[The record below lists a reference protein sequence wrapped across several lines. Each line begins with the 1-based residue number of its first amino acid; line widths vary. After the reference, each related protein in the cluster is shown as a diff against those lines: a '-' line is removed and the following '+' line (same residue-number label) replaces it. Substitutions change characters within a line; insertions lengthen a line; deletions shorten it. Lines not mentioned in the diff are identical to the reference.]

1 MAEALRQN
9 EERVRSL
16 KEESEKIRR
25 RTVEIQSQVNQ
36 RKTIK
41 NYGILGYVFVF
52 FLKLIEEH
60 AIDCSYEE
68 IKCFIIYSSIGV
80 VVLLI
85 DWMIGGIDEC
95 LFGRKLMVGF
105 FFIVFWV
112 YLFCFG
118 VKALWERYMP
128 AIRWPSWFGRRQK
141 NAEGPGW
148 ILNP

>member
-60 AIDCSYEE
+60 AIDCSY
-68 IKCFIIYSSIGV
+68 
-80 VVLLI
+80 
-85 DWMIGGIDEC
+85 
-95 LFGRKLMVGF
+95 
-105 FFIVFWV
+105 
-112 YLFCFG
+112 
-118 VKALWERYMP
+118 
-128 AIRWPSWFGRRQK
+128 
-141 NAEGPGW
+141 
-148 ILNP
+148 